1 MQTVQPSLPGGTK
14 MSRWKMYSI
23 VRKDEAPRAS
33 VWYLELRD
41 RGGEEREKG
50 GYAESA
56 LRIRLAISTF
66 AASW

>member
-1 MQTVQPSLPGGTK
+1 